1 MEFNIWAN
9 FPKYWIYC
17 TEENFDLREEYP
29 VISAVRTCDSK
40 YLPANEDAE
49 DIKKYNI
56 IQYYKMFRQ

>member
-1 MEFNIWAN
+1 M
-9 FPKYWIYC
+9 
-17 TEENFDLREEYP
+17 TEKVGIKQTPYQLFLKDLREEYP

-40 YLPANEDAE
+40 YLPASDDAE